1 MTRNS
6 KEKSIIGPLAGVMA
20 VITIIAIFAVVI
32 FRQTVAQQQKEQ
44 KVAQAMTE
52 IKQEQEEEQQA
63 QVAEAKL
70 MTADAAA
77 ARPQGNL
84 RCCPPSAARW
94 DFAAPPQF
102 LPGGLPA
109 ENAGKKAPLR
119 VRWPDPRRPV
129 PGTVP

>member
-77 ARPQGNL
+77 ASFSLPQDMKGAQIEPF
-84 RCCPPSAARW
+84 RI
-94 DFAAPPQF
+94 
-102 LPGGLPA
+102 
-109 ENAGKKAPLR
+109 
-119 VRWPDPRRPV
+119 
-129 PGTVP
+129 